1 MGLDILIVLFFFDRI
16 PYIYKGYGI
25 PLT

>member
-1 MGLDILIVLFFFDRI
+1 MGLDILIVFFIDRI